1 MAKTKTVTQPME
13 MTQVTQMLQW
23 LEEERRKDKA
33 LVATLQ
39 EQVRLQEEQLSQ
51 QSAQVQDL
59 QTKTTNVQ
67 NLISKVTDFE
77 ETVSNYKSEIL
88 FELDRREGAQ
98 KKEKGESE
106 RLRKIEHEAIIDHL
120 GELDKTIQ
128 VLPRYDETL
137 KARQAEDQRL
147 SEGIQRLEATVRDLD
162 KRSDD
167 RVQAV
172 TYLEEQRRADNR
184 RIAELEQDTTGLRK
198 RVETLAAKLPLLE
211 ETIQKQKTRI
221 DEAVQETKK
230 YEKPIEEL
238 RISDF
243 QREQKMKQYLDQG
256 EQVAKEMERILLQ
269 TQGFVEQQ
277 TAVKRALDKT
287 ESFQARIEKRQ
298 NEIAE
303 MQRLAEDRVKRQWE
317 EWQNAQEKELKKR
330 QIVLDEQWHSQE
342 KVNQE
347 IILRIEP
354 LETQAQVH
362 QSYLEALFD
371 SRRMD
376 AHRKFEAA
384 QSVVEKT
391 EQAFTEA
398 RQALRGEKK

>member
-1 MAKTKTVTQPME
+1 MTKKVTQPME

-33 LVATLQ
+33 LVAALQ
-39 EQVRLQEEQLSQ
+39 EQVRLQEELLSQ

-59 QTKTTNVQ
+59 QTRVTNVQ

-88 FELDRREGAQ
+88 FELDRREGMQ
-98 KKEKGESE
+98 KKDKAESE

-120 GELDKTIQ
+120 GQLDKTIQ

-137 KARQAEDQRL
+137 KARQTEDQRL
-147 SEGIQRLEATVRDLD
+147 SENLQRLEATVRDLG

-221 DEAVQETKK
+221 DEAIQETKK

-256 EQVAKEMERILLQ
+256 EQVSKEMERILLQ
-269 TQGFVEQQ
+269 TQGFIEQQ
-277 TAVKRALDKT
+277 AAVKRALDKT

-298 NEIAE
+298 NEVAE

-342 KVNQE
+342 KVNQA
-347 IILRIEP
+347 IVLRIEP
-354 LETQAQVH
+354 LEAQTQVH

-376 AHRKFEAA
+376 AHRELETA